1 VLVEHCVVLYDA
13 LHGEGVRRSG
23 KKKPRP
29 EGRGF
34 VRLCEGAAKAL

>member
-1 VLVEHCVVLYDA
+1 VLVEHCVMLYDA
-13 LHGEGVRRSG
+13 LHGEGVKRRA

-34 VRLCEGAAKAL
+34 VRRYKGAAKAP